1 MPNSYVT
8 FTGDG
13 SNKTFS
19 FAGIDD
25 YLSTSY
31 LKVYINNSL
40 VNSANYTI
48 DTAGSNENIVFAAGY
63 AAPALGATVK
73 ISRETPNTS
82 AGFASNIVDFTDG
95 SVLTASDLDK
105 GFKGMLHIVQEAN
118 DTGSGALPK
127 TADGL
132 AWDAGAKR
140 ITNGAIATEQ
150 LDYVTKSQLDAL
162 ALYGVPVTI
171 PQSWSFTG
179 TGAQTAFTLSSP
191 APNATNAELYIV
203 EVGGILQRP
212 GASPNGDYTI
222 SGNTL
227 TFTTGAPGNGV
238 GIRVRNFGV
247 ARSALDVLPNGSVT
261 NAYLATDAV
270 ATANI
275 LNGAVTSDKLAS
287 SSVVEEKIASNAV
300 TNAKIATDAIATAN
314 IQNLQVTEAK
324 IANNAVTESK
334 LGTSAVTT
342 DKISGSAVTN
352 AKIAGNAV
360 NFAQMN
366 QGTGA
371 SAFGPVDAAT
381 RYMKVDPSGVLT
393 LAAITTIPANNPASD
408 LDFGS
413 TTGSNGYKITGL
425 KNPTNTYDAANKDF
439 VEGPRI
445 GQTTFVAMSLG
456 SVVFNLS
463 GKSTVTF
470 TGTTVGTLACP
481 AGQTYSG
488 ILFGSNGGYAK
499 YDVTSSGSTITGIN
513 GGYGGTTSSTS
524 LLAILTRTS

>member
-13 SNKTFS
+13 SNRTFS

-25 YLSTSY
+25 YLSTGY

-40 VNSANYTI
+40 VNSSNYTI
-48 DTAGSNENIVFAAGY
+48 DTSGSNENIVFTVGY
-63 AAPALGATVK
+63 GAPAVGTTVK

-140 ITNGAIATEQ
+140 ITNGALGLDP
-150 LDYVTKSQLDAL
+150 LDYVTKSQLDAVG
-162 ALYGVPVTI
+162 LYGVVTI
-171 PQSWSFTG
+171 PQAWAFTG
-179 TGAQTAFTLSSP
+179 NGSQTAFALTSP

-222 SGNTL
+222 SGGFLN
-227 TFTTGAPGNGV
+227 FTTGAPANGV

-247 ARSALDVLPNGSVT
+247 SRTALDVLPNGSVT
-261 NAYLATDAV
+261 NQYLAVDAV

-275 LNGAVTSDKLAS
+275 QDQAVTTDELGTGAVTT
-287 SSVVEEKIASNAV
+287 EKIAASAV
-300 TNAKIATDAIATAN
+300 TNAKMATDAIVTAN

-324 IANNAVTESK
+324 IANNAVTENK
-334 LGTSAVTT
+334 LGTNAVTS
-342 DKISGSAVTN
+342 DKISGSAVVN
-352 AKIAGNAV
+352 AKIASNAV
-360 NFAQMN
+360 NFTNMN
-366 QGTGA
+366 QGTG
-371 SAFGPVDAAT
+371 SSVFGPTDSSI
-381 RYMKVDPSGVLT
+381 RYMKVDTSGALT
-393 LAAITTIPANNPASD
+393 LASITSIPANNPASD
-408 LDFGS
+408 LDFSS
-413 TTGSNGYKITGL
+413 TSGTNGYKIAGL

-445 GQTTFVAMSLG
+445 GQTTFVAMNAG
-456 SVVFNLS
+456 SIVLNLS
-463 GKSTVTF
+463 GKSTVSF

-513 GGYGGTTSSTS
+513 GGYGGTTSTTS